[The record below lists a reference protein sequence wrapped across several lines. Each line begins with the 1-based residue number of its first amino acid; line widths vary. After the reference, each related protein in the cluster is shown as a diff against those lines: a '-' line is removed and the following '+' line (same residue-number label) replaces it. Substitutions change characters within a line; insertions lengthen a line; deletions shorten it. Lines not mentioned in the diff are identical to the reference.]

1 MKRALIATSTL
12 LFALTANTSV
22 LRITVNDMIH
32 PISDEFIGRA
42 LADAVRAHDSV
53 VVIELTTPGGLLDST
68 RSIVEKLMTSPVPV
82 IIYVAPAGSRAAS
95 AGFFLLEAA
104 DIAAMAPGTNT
115 GAAHPVLLGEK
126 MDDVMKMKM
135 ENDAAAFMRTIAT
148 RRGRNVAVA
157 ESAVRQSKSFTE
169 DEALQQHLI
178 DFVAPNL
185 QALLRAADGRQIRRY
200 DGTLLKLRVAGQ
212 PIRDYDMSLKERLLS
227 MLMDPNIAFLLFSLG
242 ALAIF
247 AELNHPGAVIPGV
260 VGVISIL
267 LALFALNLLPTRYA
281 ALALLIAAFALFAL
295 EAKYATHGV
304 LGIGGMI
311 CMVFGALFLVDG
323 PIPEMRVHVLTALIV
338 SVPIGLITVFLMTLA
353 LRARRGRVT
362 TGREGMIGE
371 IGVARTELGP
381 AGKVFVHGELW
392 NATAN
397 TSVAAGARVRVAG
410 MDGLQLIVEPADV
423 AVPIQSPAS

>member
-1 MKRALIATSTL
+1 MKRVLVAIPSL
-12 LFALTANTSV
+12 LFAISAHAAV

-32 PISDEFIGRA
+32 PISDEYIGRA
-42 LADAVRAHDSV
+42 LADAARAHDSA

-68 RSIVEKLMTSPVPV
+68 RSIVEKLMTAPVPV

-126 MDDVMKMKM
+126 MDEVMKEKM
-135 ENDAAAFMRTIAT
+135 ENDAAAFMRTIAS

-178 DFVAPNL
+178 DFVAPSL
-185 QALLRAADGRQIRRY
+185 ASLLKAADGRQIRRY
-200 DGTLLKLRVAGQ
+200 DGTILKLHTAGQ
-212 PIRDYDMSLKERLLS
+212 PIRTYDMSLKERLLS
-227 MLMDPNIAFLLFSLG
+227 MLMDPNIAFLLFALG
-242 ALAIF
+242 GLAIF
-247 AELNHPGAVIPGV
+247 AELNHPGAVVPGV

-311 CMVFGALFLVDG
+311 CMIFGALFLVDG
-323 PIPEMRVHVLTALIV
+323 PIPEMRVHILTALIV
-338 SVPIGLITVFLMTLA
+338 SVPIGLITIFLMTLA

-371 IGVARTELGP
+371 IGVARTELVP

-392 NATAN
+392 NATAK
-397 TSVAAGARVRVAG
+397 TSVAAGARVRVAAV
-410 MDGLQLIVEPADV
+410 DGLRLIVEPAE
-423 AVPIQSPAS
+423 